1 MARKPKRIV
10 EAAIIDGIGIVTAA
24 DLLAMNE
31 DRWGMLR
38 DRITDARGGA
48 EGLSAR
54 CMACNSS
61 VYIRTARRGGVPQ
74 PLFQHYSDSDP
85 NCPWYHGRNSDP
97 DQVRASQYQGRQ
109 ESRFHRLMCEQI
121 AELVQLDSRYIGHT
135 IAEYLA
141 PIENQH
147 GRFPDIYV
155 EWEDF
160 GPFAV
165 EFQMSGTFQ
174 TEVSARCKHYE
185 REGIP
190 IIWVLFG
197 IETAVSLPQSFRDVI
212 RRHRGNAF
220 VVDVAAIEASREQST
235 LVLSCYTS
243 VIDGLSGP
251 DLVRFDELS
260 FPRSKL
266 PFYKDQLVGPR
277 LQEIEQ
283 LRRPWFLALND
294 WDRYSSLK
302 GLDRDASVLVAA
314 AFSIVAHA
322 NGREENYL
330 KTRQNLVA
338 MLNSQLNEGPSGRGG
353 VISQYA
359 DLLRQLLRNTAMH
372 TLLSTAVGQHL
383 SRATAEQ
390 KDESSPEWQLL
401 RQLLPE
407 ALDPLFRDELIYLDA
422 LPSWALVDHTSSA

>member
-1 MARKPKRIV
+1 MAGKPKRIV
-10 EAAIIDGIGIVTAA
+10 EAAIIDGIGIVTAS
-24 DLLAMNE
+24 DLLAMTE

-61 VYIRTARRGGVPQ
+61 VYIRSARRGGVPQ

-85 NCPWYHGRNSDP
+85 NCPWYNGKNSDP
-97 DQVRASQYQGRQ
+97 DKVRASQYQGRQ

-121 AELVQLDSRYIGHT
+121 AELVQLDPRYIGHT

-141 PIENQH
+141 PTDSQH

-155 EWEDF
+155 VWEDF

-190 IIWVLFG
+190 LIWVLFG
-197 IETAVSLPQSFRDVI
+197 LDTASSLPQSFRDVI

-220 VVDVAAIEASREQST
+220 VVDVPAIEASREQGT
-235 LVLSCYTS
+235 FVLNCHVSEGADLT
-243 VIDGLSGP
+243 GP
-251 DLVRFDELS
+251 ELVRFDELS

-266 PFYKDQLVGPR
+266 PYFRDQLVGPR
-277 LQEIEQ
+277 LWDIEQ

-294 WDRYSSLK
+294 WERYSPLN

-359 DLLRQLLRNTAMH
+359 DLLEHLLRNTAMH
-372 TLLSTAVGQHL
+372 SLLDTAVGQHL
-383 SRATAEQ
+383 RRATAEQ
-390 KDESSPEWQLL
+390 KDESSPEWRLL
-401 RQLLPE
+401 RKLLPE
-407 ALDPLFRDELIYLDA
+407 ALDPLLRDELLYLDA
-422 LPSWALVDHTSSA
+422 LPSWALVDCDTMN